1 MLLAQDR
8 EATPSGLTRIP
19 ALDGLRGVAVVAV
32 IAFHADLTWASGGF
46 LGVDMFFVLSGFLIT
61 SLLRSEHTSNGAV
74 SLRGFWSR
82 RARRLLPAL
91 GFLCLGILAFGL
103 VYSDHPSL
111 SGLRGDMLSSLGY
124 VANWHFIAQGGSYF
138 GAFAPSPLQHLWSL
152 AIEEQFYLL
161 WPLAFLVV
169 VRLRRPAVFVGAAA
183 AVSAVLMAVTV
194 DGANPSVAYYG
205 THTHAHGLLLGAALA
220 FVTIRPSRW
229 LSRAGVVAAWAMLLC
244 VVWFDG
250 TSVWVYR
257 GGLFAFELLT
267 VVVIAACLQP
277 RPTVVTRTLAWRPL
291 RAVGLVSYGLYL
303 WHWPVF
309 VLVDGQLVGI
319 TGSPLLA
326 LQVTIT
332 VALTLFSYFVI
343 ERPFRRGT
351 LPGGHPLAFV
361 PVIAGALVALLLFV
375 SASLD
380 SPMANAARLVEQQ
393 QDLSRANPGTLRVL
407 LVGDSVAETLAPG
420 IAAAARPLN
429 IEIVSGTEAGCA
441 LDWKVAKLRGRDG
454 RWVGIPTVGAGD
466 CRWPRRWPQL
476 LRRYRPDL
484 VLINFGLWDTSDHRV
499 GPKTYRYDTPAWRD
513 HMNAVASDAVR
524 VAGRDGAEV
533 GFILSGSLFS
543 GIGPLNDL
551 LTEVAARDR
560 SPVFDLRPIVDGRG
574 TDYRWDGVHYSAF
587 GSRAVGEQIAAWIA
601 GLPHPPPAAEGS
613 ALE

>member
-1 MLLAQDR
+1 MLPAQGR
-8 EATPSGLTRIP
+8 EASSSGLTQIP
-19 ALDGLRGVAVVAV
+19 SLDGLRGVAVVAV
-32 IAFHADLTWASGGF
+32 IAFHADLPWAAGGF

-61 SLLRSEHTSNGAV
+61 SLLRSEHTRDGAV
-74 SLRGFWSR
+74 SLRGFWTR

-91 GFLCLGILAFGL
+91 GFLCLGILVFGL
-103 VYSDHPSL
+103 VRSDHPSL
-111 SGLRGDMLSSLGY
+111 TGLQGDMLSSLGY
-124 VANWHFIAQGGSYF
+124 VANWRFISQGGSYF

-161 WPLAFLVV
+161 WPLAFLVI
-169 VRLRRPAVFVGAAA
+169 VRLRRPAVFVAAAA

-229 LSRAGVVAAWAMLLC
+229 LSRAGIVAASAMVLC
-244 VVWFDG
+244 IFWFDG
-250 TSVWVYR
+250 TDVWVYR

-277 RPTVVTRTLAWRPL
+277 RPTPVTRMLAWRPL

-309 VLVDGQLVGI
+309 VLVDRQLVGV
-319 TGSPLLA
+319 TGYPLLA
-326 LQVTIT
+326 VQLVIT

-351 LPGGHPLAFV
+351 LPGRHPVAFV
-361 PVIAGALVALLLFV
+361 PIFAGALVALLLLV

-380 SPMANAARLVEQQ
+380 SPIANAARMVEQQ
-393 QDLSRANPGTLRVL
+393 QGLPRANPDTLRVL

-420 IAAAARPLN
+420 IEAAARPLN

-441 LDWKVAKLRGRDG
+441 LDWKVTKMRGGDG
-454 RWVGIPTVGAGD
+454 RWVAMPTVGAGD
-466 CRWPRRWPQL
+466 CRWPRRWPKL

-484 VLINFGLWDTSDHRV
+484 VLINFGLWDASDHRI
-499 GPKTYRYDTPAWRD
+499 GPLTYRYGTPGWRD
-513 HMNAVASDAVR
+513 HMESVANNAVR

-533 GFILSGSLFS
+533 GFILSGSLLS

-551 LTEVAARDR
+551 LTDVAARDHR
-560 SPVFDLRPIVDGRG
+560 PVLDLRPIVDDRG
-574 TDYRWDGVHYSAF
+574 TEYRWDGVHYSDV
-587 GSRAVGEQIAAWIA
+587 GSRAVGAQIAAWIA
-601 GLPHPPPAAEGS
+601 GLGTPPR
-613 ALE
+613 